1 MTPEEVRALSDEAL
15 DRLVAVE
22 VMGAGPWL
30 TRGSMWRANPF
41 STDGNTMLALIKKMR
56 ADGWDYV
63 VQPSST
69 GPAGDPDVSHHIR
82 WFDVTFQRFDDS
94 DDREAFAM
102 HETLPRATA
111 MAAVLARAAQHQEEM
126 NDAE

>member
-41 STDGNTMLALIKKMR
+41 STDGNAMLALIKRLR
-56 ADGWDYV
+56 AGGLGVMTFTTENGYV
-63 VQPSST
+63 ASLNAMS
-69 GPAGDPDVSHHIR
+69 GPFI
-82 WFDVTFQRFDDS
+82 
-94 DDREAFAM
+94 EA
-102 HETLPRATA
+102 AT
-111 MAAVLARAAQHQEEM
+111 MPRAAQHQEEGR
-126 NDAE
+126 